1 MFKKVRE
8 GKTCRLDTSGQTG
21 QKSRRGEAWG
31 SNWEDLEGPTVWS
44 EVLDRV
50 WRLQCFCGQ
59 VDVTARRHVTD
70 TVRLQR
76 SFQTKTRSC
85 GGFSAPVRQPRNTP
99 ENKHVQGAPSAL
111 LHFPHFPMYARAHIH
126 TRICTH
132 ARTAQ
137 RQSASKRG
145 DVKSFTHPRRSA
157 GAPCCQRSRRRGSG
171 GMSRSE
177 ARCPAGLSPVPQPV
191 INTDRQRDVHTHTHT
206 RARAHTQG
214 VSACQTCVGISRW
227 PQMCVPCFTPS
238 LPGKRLSEQRPRPS
252 AVTRRTHT
260 HTHTPSGSSWLLCAH
275 CSVHTPRRLTHT
287 LTRGFVCASATPTFI
302 VRQESNPR
310 VLTPALFRLSKAPPP
325 PPPCSAS
332 LHATA
337 SLVMTGVRPAHTV
350 TCRCFRLH
358 VSWAQVS
365 TCWIPS
371 TPPPLQIPLN
381 KQLNLRSTSAAS
393 APSGHFPLS
402 FLDGQ
407 NSRSE

>member
-76 SFQTKTRSC
+76 SFQTKTRRIQC
-85 GGFSAPVRQPRNTP
+85 ARETTA
-99 ENKHVQGAPSAL
+99 KHPGEQTCAGCSICIASLPP
-111 LHFPHFPMYARAHIH
+111 FPHVRARAHTH
-126 TRICTH
+126 RRICTH

-191 INTDRQRDVHTHTHT
+191 INTDRQRDVHTHAHALTHKVF
-206 RARAHTQG
+206 RRVRR
-214 VSACQTCVGISRW
+214 VSGSAADLRCVSHVSHPLFRENACRSS
-227 PQMCVPCFTPS
+227 VPDP
-238 LPGKRLSEQRPRPS
+238 LLSHAE
-252 AVTRRTHT
+252 HT
-260 HTHTPSGSSWLLCAH
+260 HTHTPPAAAAGCCAPTAACTHRGGS
-275 CSVHTPRRLTHT
+275 HT
-287 LTRGFVCASATPTFI
+287 L
-302 VRQESNPR
+302 
-310 VLTPALFRLSKAPPP
+310 
-325 PPPCSAS
+325 
-332 LHATA
+332 
-337 SLVMTGVRPAHTV
+337 
-350 TCRCFRLH
+350 
-358 VSWAQVS
+358 
-365 TCWIPS
+365 
-371 TPPPLQIPLN
+371 
-381 KQLNLRSTSAAS
+381 
-393 APSGHFPLS
+393 
-402 FLDGQ
+402 
-407 NSRSE
+407 

>member
-1 MFKKVRE
+1 M
-8 GKTCRLDTSGQTG
+8 CRVLHLHCFTSPISPCT
-21 QKSRRGEAWG
+21 R
-31 SNWEDLEGPTVWS
+31 
-44 EVLDRV
+44 
-50 WRLQCFCGQ
+50 
-59 VDVTARRHVTD
+59 ART
-70 TVRLQR
+70 
-76 SFQTKTRSC
+76 
-85 GGFSAPVRQPRNTP
+85 
-99 ENKHVQGAPSAL
+99 
-111 LHFPHFPMYARAHIH
+111 H

-191 INTDRQRDVHTHTHT
+191 INTDRQRDVHTHA
-206 RARAHTQG
+206 RARALTHKVFRRVRR
-214 VSACQTCVGISRW
+214 VSGSAADLRCVSHVSHPLFRENACRSS
-227 PQMCVPCFTPS
+227 VPDP
-238 LPGKRLSEQRPRPS
+238 LLSHAEH
-252 AVTRRTHT
+252 THT

-325 PPPCSAS
+325 PAPCSAS

-358 VSWAQVS
+358 VS
-365 TCWIPS
+365 
-371 TPPPLQIPLN
+371 
-381 KQLNLRSTSAAS
+381 
-393 APSGHFPLS
+393 
-402 FLDGQ
+402 
-407 NSRSE
+407 

>member
-8 GKTCRLDTSGQTG
+8 GKTCRLDRSGQTG

-76 SFQTKTRSC
+76 SFQTKTRRIQC
-85 GGFSAPVRQPRNTP
+85 TRETTA
-99 ENKHVQGAPSAL
+99 KHPGEQTCAGCSICIASLPP
-111 LHFPHFPMYARAHIH
+111 FPHVRARAHTH

-191 INTDRQRDVHTHTHT
+191 INTDRQRDVHTHT
-206 RARAHTQG
+206 RARARSHTRCFG
-214 VSACQTCVGISRW
+214 VSDVCRDQPLTSDVCPMFHTLSSGKTLVGAAS
-227 PQMCVPCFTPS
+227 PTLCCHTPN
-238 LPGKRLSEQRPRPS
+238 
-252 AVTRRTHT
+252 THT
-260 HTHTPSGSSWLLCAH
+260 HTHTPPAAAAGCCAPTAACTHRGGS
-275 CSVHTPRRLTHT
+275 HT
-287 LTRGFVCASATPTFI
+287 L
-302 VRQESNPR
+302 
-310 VLTPALFRLSKAPPP
+310 
-325 PPPCSAS
+325 
-332 LHATA
+332 
-337 SLVMTGVRPAHTV
+337 
-350 TCRCFRLH
+350 
-358 VSWAQVS
+358 
-365 TCWIPS
+365 
-371 TPPPLQIPLN
+371 
-381 KQLNLRSTSAAS
+381 
-393 APSGHFPLS
+393 
-402 FLDGQ
+402 
-407 NSRSE
+407 